1 MSRGPSSSGDPLPTI
16 FPRHSVNLLAAAS
29 GVGKTAFIAS
39 FLAALHRGDPVF
51 GHHGQGITDFGYIS
65 ADRPWYSDSK
75 LWFDTAGFGD
85 IKHYSMVDDAQL
97 PLSRLDNKRDRP
109 NLLGEFIEKLGVAKG
124 ALIVAD
130 PLAIFL
136 GGNLNDYDMCARACI
151 GVQRILRKFDVTMI
165 GLTHSAKQKSDTGER
180 YLRPQDRI
188 LGSMAL
194 NGYSSTQ
201 MYLLAPEEA
210 DAGPGIYQFG
220 WTPHHAPAAVFNL
233 RRLGNGL
240 FEDAGLTEETVHTQ
254 RVPQPL
260 EALSAGAQRLWAALP
275 APPSF
280 LHVQQIVTSCAEL
293 GSRATLYRH
302 LAELELA
309 CQATQPKRGT
319 WQRVP
324 VPPPTDNTH

>member
-1 MSRGPSSSGDPLPTI
+1 MSTSSATRPDPLPSI
-16 FPRHSVNLLAAAS
+16 LPRHSLNLLAAAS

-39 FLAALHRGDPVF
+39 FLAKLQRGEPVF
-51 GHHGQGITDFGYIS
+51 GHRGEGISSFGYIS
-65 ADRPWYSDSK
+65 ADRPWRSDSR
-75 LWFDTAGFGD
+75 LWFEAAGFGD
-85 IKHYSMVDDAQL
+85 IPHYSMVDDMGFAL
-97 PLSRLDNKRDRP
+97 TRLDNKRGRP
-109 NLLGEFIEKLGVAKG
+109 DLLAGLLENMKLPPG
-124 ALIVAD
+124 ALVVVD

-151 GVQRILRKFDVTMI
+151 GVQRVLKRFDCTMI

-210 DAGPGIYQFG
+210 GGDYYQFG

-233 RRLGNGL
+233 RRTADGL
-240 FEDAGLTEETVHTQ
+240 FEEAEPTPDLAAVKAI
-254 RVPQPL
+254 VPQPL
-260 EALSAGAQRLWAALP
+260 ASLSEGAQRLYAALP
-275 APPSF
+275 AAPSF
-280 LHVQQIVTSCAEL
+280 LHVQQIVTTCAEL
-293 GSRATLYRH
+293 GSRATLYRY

-309 CQATQPKRGT
+309 AHAVQPKRAT
-319 WQRVP
+319 WQRLETSAT
-324 VPPPTDNTH
+324 PPAH